1 MNLEALLDVFA
12 TPYLSVAIYGVAVA
26 FAVLASLVP
35 DSVTA
40 RRLSLDPVSPLWMVV
55 PALAAAAL
63 LAAGR
68 GRLLTLTV
76 GSVTLPIVFLVQVV
90 MSGWVL
96 WGYRRFP
103 WLVFPLA
110 LVLGWIQWT
119 FFVRMSA
126 GG

>member
-1 MNLEALLDVFA
+1 MNTDALLAVFA
-12 TPYLSVAIYGVAVA
+12 TPYISVAVYGVAVA

-35 DSVTA
+35 DAVTA
-40 RRLSLDPVSPLWMVV
+40 RRLSLDPVSPLWLVV

-63 LAAGR
+63 LASGR

-76 GSVTLPIVFLVQVV
+76 GSVTVPVLFLVQILV
-90 MSGWVL
+90 SGWVL
-96 WGYRRFP
+96 WSYRRFP

-119 FFVRMSA
+119 FFLRVSA